1 MPGPIRTHMAGS
13 SRAEIDDLKSEIR
26 ELRRDIHEIAK
37 AAARQ
42 NPVQQSNGM
51 SENVLLQLLMSEREK
66 TERQHDRLAELQDPL
81 AQLEQL
87 QALNNIIP
95 QAPPEGNK
103 MLEEV
108 ISTVGGL
115 IAAKMAQS
123 EEDEGSRAP
132 DHNHE
137 DAGSQGDHGQGNP
150 FPFEADPSE

>member
-1 MPGPIRTHMAGS
+1 MPGPIRTRPPGS

-42 NPVQQSNGM
+42 NPAPPQNGM
-51 SENVLLQLLMSEREK
+51 SENVLLQLLMSERDK
-66 TERQHDRLAELQDPL
+66 TERQNDRLAELQDPL

-87 QALNNIIP
+87 QMLNSMMP
-95 QAPPEGNK
+95 QQAPEGNK

-115 IAAKMAQS
+115 IAAKMAQ
-123 EEDEGSRAP
+123 EETQEGSGAV
-132 DHNHE
+132 DHYDE
-137 DAGSQGDHGQGNP
+137 DTSDPGDPGP
-150 FPFEADPSE
+150 

>member
-1 MPGPIRTHMAGS
+1 MPGPIRTRPPGS

-37 AAARQ
+37 AAARS
-42 NPVQQSNGM
+42 NPVPQGGGM

-66 TERQHDRLAELQDPL
+66 SERQNDRLAQLQDPL

-87 QALNNIIP
+87 ATLNSMMP
-95 QAPPEGNK
+95 QPAPENNK

-123 EEDEGSRAP
+123 ETQEGGGTS
-132 DHNHE
+132 DYHHE
-137 DAGSQGDHGQGNP
+137 DT
-150 FPFEADPSE
+150 SEESDQ

>member
-1 MPGPIRTHMAGS
+1 MPGPIRTRPPGS

-42 NPVQQSNGM
+42 NPVPQNNGM

-66 TERQHDRLAELQDPL
+66 SERQNDRLAQLQDPL

-87 QALNNIIP
+87 ATLNSMMP
-95 QAPPEGNK
+95 QPAPENNK

-123 EEDEGSRAP
+123 EAQEGGGAS
-132 DHNHE
+132 DYHHE
-137 DAGSQGDHGQGNP
+137 
-150 FPFEADPSE
+150 DPSEESDQ